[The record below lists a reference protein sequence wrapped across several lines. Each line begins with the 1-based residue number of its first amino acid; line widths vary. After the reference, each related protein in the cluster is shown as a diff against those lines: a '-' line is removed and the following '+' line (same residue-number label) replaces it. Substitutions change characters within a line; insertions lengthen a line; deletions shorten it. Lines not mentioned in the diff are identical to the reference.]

1 MGLVMHPTIVLL
13 SLMCQLS
20 QFPPRKN
27 CCFWAGAAVKEGGAG
42 VKKAAS
48 SNLSL
53 NNSAAC
59 RRNSSYF
66 FQAHFF
72 PVSNC
77 WTLALRLWDAGWQSL
92 TGRQA
97 VSLSSTGNAPPFPF
111 PARPTLNKCFK
122 WQTAPNIFGL
132 SSYRSPPL
140 PLSAP
145 SQSLSITEEKENS
158 CRSNGRSF
166 LLSARLLHWWAA
178 SSPGGWVGVRP
189 CPGPPNSPTGL
200 PSNGERYLERR
211 RFRGREES
219 AAAALP
225 SSSLLSLPLLP
236 PPLLPPSESSLLL
249 RQWSPRQ

>member
-1 MGLVMHPTIVLL
+1 MLDTG
-13 SLMCQLS
+13 
-20 QFPPRKN
+20 F
-27 CCFWAGAAVKEGGAG
+27 E
-42 VKKAAS
+42 
-48 SNLSL
+48 
-53 NNSAAC
+53 
-59 RRNSSYF
+59 
-66 FQAHFF
+66 
-72 PVSNC
+72 
-77 WTLALRLWDAGWQSL
+77 ALRRSL
-92 TGRQA
+92 AKFNWPPSCLFVLNRQRTPLPLPGPPDSQQMLQVTDGA
-97 VSLSSTGNAPPFPF
+97 KYFSSF
-111 PARPTLNKCFK
+111 LL
-122 WQTAPNIFGL
+122 QI
-132 SSYRSPPL
+132 SL

-145 SQSLSITEEKENS
+145 SQSLCITEEKENS
-158 CRSNGRSF
+158 CRSNGRCRSF

-249 RQWSPRQ
+249 RQ